1 MRKIAF
7 IALAAL
13 ALLGA
18 CKNELDVLA
27 PYKESVAV
35 YGLLNQDDTVNY
47 VRVQRVFLGEGN
59 ALTMA
64 QIGDSAYY
72 KPGEVKVSLQRI
84 KNGVPVSVT
93 NPASSDMEIVLSEA
107 YVQLEPGVFNTG
119 QLLYKTNH
127 PLYGDSQY
135 RLLIHNNNTGADFS
149 SKDIN
154 PVGSF
159 ADKLTYGQQQ
169 SMLTASYAFI
179 NIVPSY
185 GGQVICKYGSPTGAG
200 VCGLKLRFYYTE
212 YSSGSPAEAKS
223 VDIDLGV
230 QYTSGSGGGET
241 IDLTYVGDAMM
252 YSLAGAIGEGANI
265 GYRTADSVRFYL
277 NAAGSDLALHNEIN
291 STSTLAQDKP
301 IYTNINGGIGIF
313 SSRREYY
320 LRKRLSAQCIDRL
333 ASDPIT
339 CKLRFHGSAGSLL
352 PCQ

>member
-1 MRKIAF
+1 MQKVALIA
-7 IALAAL
+7 IVALAFL
-13 ALLGA
+13 DS
-18 CKNELDVLA
+18 CKNELEVLA

-35 YGLLNQDDTVNY
+35 YGLLNQDDTANY

-93 NPASSDMEIVLSEA
+93 NPASSAMEIVLSEA
-107 YVQLEPGVFNTG
+107 YVQLEPGVFNTD
-119 QLLYKTNH
+119 QLIFKTNH
-127 PLYGDSQY
+127 PLYSDSQY

-149 SKDIN
+149 SKNIS
-154 PVGSF
+154 PIGSF
-159 ADKLTYGQQQ
+159 ADRLTYGQQQ
-169 SMLTASYAFI
+169 SVLTASYAFI

-185 GGQVICKYGSPTGAG
+185 GGTVICKYGSPANSG
-200 VCGLKLRFYYTE
+200 VCGLMLRFFYTE
-212 YSSGSPAEAKS
+212 YPLSAAAQVKS
-223 VDIDLGV
+223 VDVDLGI
-230 QYTSGSGGGET
+230 QYTSGSGGGEM
-241 IDLTYVGDAMM
+241 IDLSYVGDGLMHE
-252 YSLAGAIGEGANI
+252 LAGAIGVDPGVSH
-265 GYRTADSVRFYL
+265 RTADSVRFYL
-277 NAAGSDLALHNEIN
+277 NAAGPDLALHNEIN
-291 STSTLAQDKP
+291 STSTLAQEKP

-313 SSRREYY
+313 STRREYY

-339 CKLRFHGSAGSLL
+339 CKLRFFGSAGSIL